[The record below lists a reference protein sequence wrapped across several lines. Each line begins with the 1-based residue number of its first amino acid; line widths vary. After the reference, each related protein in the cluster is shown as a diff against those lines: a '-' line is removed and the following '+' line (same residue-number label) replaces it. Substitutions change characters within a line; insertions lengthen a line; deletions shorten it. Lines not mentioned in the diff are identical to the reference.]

1 MAKKI
6 IILGKQNISNY
17 FEVSYLL
24 WVDVPLAQ
32 QTFRSNPDATSQYKG
47 ATASEITA
55 LKDGS
60 IVEMTGV
67 CSFIEGTPTSAIK
80 SELIGKYNAAQNDVN
95 ADTQF
100 NYYGVYYNGT
110 NWANP

>member
-24 WVDVPLAQ
+24 WVDVPLEQ
-32 QTFRSNPDATSQYKG
+32 QTFRINPDATSQYKG
-47 ATASEITA
+47 ATTAEITA

-60 IVEMTGV
+60 IVEMMGL
-67 CSFIEGTPTSAIK
+67 CSFAEGTIIPTIK
-80 SELIGKYNAAQNDVN
+80 AELIGKYNAAQNDVN
-95 ADTQF
+95 ADTKF
-100 NYYGVYYNGT
+100 SYYGVYYNGA